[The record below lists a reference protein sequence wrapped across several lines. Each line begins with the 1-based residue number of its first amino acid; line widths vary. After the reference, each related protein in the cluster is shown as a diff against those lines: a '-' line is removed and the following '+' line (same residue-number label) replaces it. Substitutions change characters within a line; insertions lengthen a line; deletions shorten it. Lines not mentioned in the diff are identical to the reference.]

1 MATTPQSKFNV
12 TLPTQDNTGANL
24 VTGQI
29 TALLFTIGTAPPAST
44 ASTYAVASSVPGETL
59 VVPFSA
65 LTPPFVPV
73 AGTTYTADV
82 QAVDAGGAGIP
93 SANYS
98 WTQAAAVPAACTNF
112 SAA

>member
-29 TALLFTIGTAPPAST
+29 TALLFTIGTAT
-44 ASTYAVASSVPGETL
+44 STYAVASSVPGETL

-82 QAVDAGGAGIP
+82 QAVDAGGDGIP

-98 WTQAAAVPAACTNF
+98 WTQAAAVPAACTTF